1 MAKVI
6 FTDEERAAAKA
17 GGGMLYVYFS
27 CPPENHAKDGGTYKC
42 GVLTRPQAEDLDDA
56 VTGQLRKFRQGAA

>member
-6 FTDEERAAAKA
+6 FTDEERKAAKDA
-17 GGGMLYVYFS
+17 GGRLFVYFS

-42 GVLTRPQAEDLDDA
+42 GVVTATQAEDLDDA
-56 VTGQLRKFRQGAA
+56 VTGQLRKFRTAG